1 MKSCNAKFSLALTQ
15 LLYCKLVLQDK
26 IMVAICYV
34 ITYPHKRSWFL
45 SHTTHCLMNKKLAI
59 FLISTGAIG
68 SHARAED
75 NNVLKL
81 DDMVVTSTGIKH
93 ATAKSARPVTV
104 LSGDELRT
112 KVGQTIG
119 DTLKNEP
126 GITSQSFG
134 PGVGTPVIR
143 GQSGPRVRVM
153 QNSLGNN
160 DVSTLS
166 PDHANGVDPII
177 AERIEVLRGP
187 STLLYGNGA
196 IGGMVNVID
205 NRIPEQVPDKLLG
218 GAGEQRYDSAS
229 TMTSSALKLEG
240 GKDIFAFHLDGF
252 YNDQGNTHIGGQQI
266 DESAARATDPTLE
279 GTPVLENP
287 DGVINNSQTRS
298 RGGSAGASIIGD
310 VGLVGAAINSLEKNY
325 GIPPN
330 GTGSPP
336 VRVQL
341 NQTKYDF
348 KGQLNKPFARAEVV
362 RMKFGYTD
370 YKHVELDDGT
380 PATTFLNKSYESRL
394 ELEHQLIGIVK
405 GVLGF
410 QSVNTQFSALGEEA
424 LVPPTDIDSYGL
436 FAVESFAIGNVT
448 YELGLRGEWQGLTP
462 KETYSS
468 VSYVP
473 ISGSVSALWD
483 ITKQH
488 QVSLAVTQSQRAPQV
503 QELFS
508 NGVHEATMS
517 YELGDPDLQ
526 KEISYNLDL
535 GYRFNADWMTAE
547 INLFHNWVNDY
558 IYQRQD
564 NIVFNEDLDDFEA
577 ICSGPPGA
585 CLPVLQSVQAN
596 AIFRGFEAR
605 TVFPLMQNRYGALD
619 LTLFG
624 DYTRGTLNQGGDVPF
639 MPPLRYGLQLSYE
652 KDDWTTD
659 ARLTRGEPQNHT
671 GENQSNTP
679 GYLLLNLGAQYNLAT
694 FHDSEVMLFARG
706 KNMLN
711 ENIRNST
718 SYLRNFAPEPG
729 RSAEIGV
736 RVSY

>member
-1 MKSCNAKFSLALTQ
+1 MTN
-15 LLYCKLVLQDK
+15 V
-26 IMVAICYV
+26 
-34 ITYPHKRSWFL
+34 
-45 SHTTHCLMNKKLAI
+45 
-59 FLISTGAIG
+59 
-68 SHARAED
+68 HAAD
-75 NNVLKL
+75 DDIYKL
-81 DDMVVTSTGIKH
+81 DDVVITSTGIKQ
-93 ATAKSARPVTV
+93 ATSKSARPVTV
-104 LSGDELRT
+104 LSGDGLRT

-119 DTLKNEP
+119 ETLKNEP

-143 GQSGPRVRVM
+143 GQSGPRVRVL

-160 DVSTLS
+160 DVSSMS
-166 PDHANGVDPII
+166 PDHANGVNPII

-196 IGGMVNVID
+196 IGGVVNVID

-218 GAGEQRYDSAS
+218 GALEQRYDSAS
-229 TMTSSALKLEG
+229 TETSSALKLEG
-240 GKDIFAFHLDGF
+240 GKDMFAYHLDGF
-252 YNDQGNTHIGGQQI
+252 YRDQGNVHIGGQQI

-287 DGVINNSQTRS
+287 DGVINNSNARS
-298 RGGSAGASIIGD
+298 RGGSAGASVIGD
-310 VGLVGAAINSLEKNY
+310 VGLVGAAINSLENNY

-336 VRVQL
+336 VRIQM

-348 KGQLNKPFARAEVV
+348 KGQLNKPFALADAV
-362 RMKFGYTD
+362 RIKFGYTD
-370 YKHVELDDGT
+370 YKHVELEGGT

-394 ELEHQLIGIVK
+394 ELEHQPIGIVK
-405 GVLGF
+405 GTLGF
-410 QSVNTQFSALGEEA
+410 QSVNSQFSALGSEA
-424 LVPPTDIDSYGL
+424 IVPKSDIDSYGL
-436 FAVESFAIGNVT
+436 FAVESFAIGDFT
-448 YELGLRGEWQGLTP
+448 YELGVRGEWQGIAP
-462 KETYSS
+462 EETYSS
-468 VSYVP
+468 VSYLP

-488 QVSLAVTQSQRAPQV
+488 QLSLSVTQSQRAPQI

-508 NGVHEATMS
+508 NGIHEATQS

-535 GYRFNADWMTAE
+535 GYRFNADWMTTE
-547 INLFHNWVNDY
+547 INLFHNWANDY
-558 IYQRQD
+558 IYQQQV
-564 NIVFNEDLDDFEA
+564 NNVFNEDLDDFEA
-577 ICSGPPGA
+577 TCSGPSGA
-585 CLPVLQSVQAN
+585 CLPVLQSTQAN
-596 AIFRGFEAR
+596 AVFRGFEAQ
-605 TVFPLMQNRYGALD
+605 TVFPLMENRYGAID

-652 KDDWTTD
+652 KNDWSTD
-659 ARLTRGEPQNHT
+659 ARLTRGEPQNHA

-679 GYLLLNLGAQYNLAT
+679 GYLLLNLGAQYHLAT

-729 RSAEIGV
+729 RSAEIGI
-736 RVSY
+736 RLNY

>member
-1 MKSCNAKFSLALTQ
+1 MT
-15 LLYCKLVLQDK
+15 
-26 IMVAICYV
+26 
-34 ITYPHKRSWFL
+34 
-45 SHTTHCLMNKKLAI
+45 KKLAI
-59 FLISTGAIG
+59 FLISMGTLG
-68 SHARAED
+68 SQAHAED

-81 DDMVVTSTGIKH
+81 DDIVVISSGIKH
-93 ATAKSARPVTV
+93 ATSKSARPVTV
-104 LSGDELRT
+104 LSGDELQT

-119 DTLKNEP
+119 DTLKNEL

-134 PGVGTPVIR
+134 PGIGTPVIR

-160 DVSTLS
+160 DVSSLS

-177 AERIEVLRGP
+177 AERVEVLRGP

-196 IGGMVNVID
+196 IGGVVNVID

-218 GAGEQRYDSAS
+218 GAGEQRYDSA
-229 TMTSSALKLEG
+229 TTETSSALKLEG
-240 GKDIFAFHLDGF
+240 GKDMFAYHFDGF
-252 YNDQGNTHIGGQQI
+252 YRDQGNVHIGGQPI

-279 GTPVLENP
+279 GSPVLENP
-287 DGVINNSQTRS
+287 DGLINNSNART

-348 KGQLNKPFARAEVV
+348 KGQLNKPFALAETL
-362 RMKFGYTD
+362 RIKFGYTD

-394 ELEHQLIGIVK
+394 ELEHRPIGIVK

-410 QSVNTQFSALGEEA
+410 QSVNSQFSALGEEA
-424 LVPPTDIDSYGL
+424 IVPKSDIDSYGL
-436 FAVESFAIGNVT
+436 FAVESFAIGDIT
-448 YELGLRGEWQGLTP
+448 YELGVRGEWQGIAP
-462 KETYSS
+462 EATYRS

-488 QVSLAVTQSQRAPQV
+488 QLSLAVTQSQRAPQV

-517 YELGDPDLQ
+517 YELGDPNLK

-535 GYRFNADWMTAE
+535 GYRFNAEWMTAE

-558 IYQRQD
+558 IFQQQASE
-564 NIVFNEDLDDFEA
+564 VFNEDLDDFEA

-585 CLPVLQSVQAN
+585 CLPVLQSAQAN

-624 DYTRGTLNQGGDVPF
+624 DYTRGSFDQGGDVPR

-652 KDDWTTD
+652 KDDWTAD
-659 ARLTRGEPQNHT
+659 A
-671 GENQSNTP
+671 
-679 GYLLLNLGAQYNLAT
+679 
-694 FHDSEVMLFARG
+694 
-706 KNMLN
+706 
-711 ENIRNST
+711 
-718 SYLRNFAPEPG
+718 
-729 RSAEIGV
+729 
-736 RVSY
+736 

>member
-1 MKSCNAKFSLALTQ
+1 MINGCNML
-15 LLYCKLVLQDK
+15 
-26 IMVAICYV
+26 CYN
-34 ITYPHKRSWFL
+34 IPYTYIWFL
-45 SHTTHCLMNKKLAI
+45 SRTTHCLMNKKLAI

-68 SHARAED
+68 SNAHAEEND
-75 NNVLKL
+75 VLKF
-81 DDMVVTSTGIKH
+81 DEMVVISTGIKH
-93 ATAKSARPVTV
+93 ATSKSARPVTV
-104 LSGDELRT
+104 LSGDELHT

-160 DVSTLS
+160 DVSSLS

-177 AERIEVLRGP
+177 AERVEVLRGP

-196 IGGMVNVID
+196 IGGVVNVID
-205 NRIPEQVPDKLLG
+205 NRIPEQVPGKLLS
-218 GAGEQRYDSAS
+218 GAGEQRYDSA
-229 TMTSSALKLEG
+229 TTEASSALKLEG
-240 GKDIFAFHLDGF
+240 GKDMFAYHVNGF
-252 YNDQGNTHIGGQQI
+252 YRDQGNVHIGGQPI
-266 DESAARATDPTLE
+266 DETAARATDPTLE
-279 GTPVLENP
+279 GTPILENP
-287 DGVINNSQTRS
+287 AGLINNSNARS

-336 VRVQL
+336 VRIQL

-348 KGQLNKPFARAEVV
+348 KGQLNKPFALAEEL
-362 RMKFGYTD
+362 RIKFGYTD
-370 YKHVELDDGT
+370 YKHVELEGGT

-394 ELEHQLIGIVK
+394 ELEHRPIGIVK

-410 QSVNTQFSALGEEA
+410 QSVNSQFSALGEEA

-436 FAVESFAIGNVT
+436 FAVESFAIGDVT
-448 YELGLRGEWQGLTP
+448 FELGVRGEWQGLTP
-462 KETYSS
+462 KETFNS

-508 NGVHEATMS
+508 KGIHDATQS
-517 YELGDPDLQ
+517 FELGDPNLQ

-547 INLFHNWVNDY
+547 LNLFHNWVNDY
-558 IYQRQD
+558 IFQQQA
-564 NIVFNEDLDDFEA
+564 NVVFNEDLDDFEA
-577 ICSGPPGA
+577 ICSGPSGA
-585 CLPVLQSVQAN
+585 CLPVLKSAQAN
-596 AIFRGFEAR
+596 AIFRGFEGR

-624 DYTRGTLNQGGDVPF
+624 DYTRGSFEQGDDVPR

-652 KDDWTTD
+652 KDEWTAD
-659 ARLTRGEPQNHT
+659 ARLTRSEAQIHA

-679 GYLLLNLGAQYNLAT
+679 GYLLLNLSAQYRLAS

-711 ENIRNST
+711 ETIRNST

-729 RSAEIGV
+729 RSAEIGI

>member
-1 MKSCNAKFSLALTQ
+1 
-15 LLYCKLVLQDK
+15 
-26 IMVAICYV
+26 
-34 ITYPHKRSWFL
+34 
-45 SHTTHCLMNKKLAI
+45 MNKKFAI
-59 FLISTGAIG
+59 FLIATSAIG
-68 SHARAED
+68 ASAYAED

-81 DDMVVTSTGIKH
+81 NDIVVISTGIKH
-93 ATAKSARPVTV
+93 ATSKSARPVTV

-112 KVGQTIG
+112 KAGQTIG

-160 DVSTLS
+160 DVSSLS

-196 IGGMVNVID
+196 IGGVVNVID

-218 GAGEQRYDSAS
+218 GAAEQRYDSA
-229 TMTSSALKLEG
+229 TTEASSALKLEG
-240 GKDIFAFHLDGF
+240 GKDMFAYHVDGF
-252 YNDQGNTHIGGQQI
+252 YRDQGNVHIGGQPI

-287 DGVINNSQTRS
+287 AGLINNSNARS

-310 VGLVGAAINSLEKNY
+310 AGLAGAAINSLEKNY

-348 KGQLNKPFARAEVV
+348 KGQLNKPFALAKELRI
-362 RMKFGYTD
+362 KFGYTD
-370 YKHVELDDGT
+370 YKHVELDGGI

-394 ELEHQLIGIVK
+394 ELEHQPIGIVK

-410 QSVNTQFSALGEEA
+410 QSVNSQFSALGLET
-424 LVPPTDIDSYGL
+424 LVPTSNIDSYGL
-436 FAVESFAIGNVT
+436 FAIESFAIGDVT
-448 YELGLRGEWQGLTP
+448 YELGVRGEWQGIAP
-462 KETYSS
+462 EETYSS

-508 NGVHEATMS
+508 KGVHDATMS
-517 YELGDPDLQ
+517 FELGDPDLQ

-547 INLFHNWVNDY
+547 INLFHNWVSDY
-558 IYQRQD
+558 IFQQQA
-564 NIVFNEDLDDFEA
+564 NEVFNEDLDGFEA

-585 CLPVLQSVQAN
+585 CLPVLQSAQAN

-624 DYTRGTLNQGGDVPF
+624 DYTRGSFDQGGDVPR

-652 KDDWTTD
+652 KNNWTAD
-659 ARLTRGEPQNHT
+659 ARLTRGEAQTHA

-679 GYLLLNLGAQYNLAT
+679 AYLLLNLGAQYRLAS

-718 SYLRNFAPEPG
+718 SYLRNFAPESG
-729 RSAEIGV
+729 RSAEIGI